1 MLQAPGGEHHV
12 MIGTNEQIQLARM
25 MKGDEAMR
33 ALEDAKHRKAGPM
46 ELGEKVDEVR
56 KQIPHAFSITLQD
69 RVATN
74 MDQNIWYDQKVLC
87 VQCICIEHIELF
99 GHTKYFGP
107 YLLQLCLRTK

>member
-1 MLQAPGGEHHV
+1 

-56 KQIPHAFSITLQD
+56 KQIPHAWGDAS
-69 RVATN
+69 RYER
-74 MDQNIWYDQKVLC
+74 DQ
-87 VQCICIEHIELF
+87 
-99 GHTKYFGP
+99 
-107 YLLQLCLRTK
+107 

>member
-1 MLQAPGGEHHV
+1 MK
-12 MIGTNEQIQLARM
+12 GTNEQIQLARM

-74 MDQNIWYDQKVLC
+74 MDQNIWYDQKVQC

-99 GHTKYFGP
+99 GYTKYFGP
-107 YLLQLCLRTK
+107 YLLQLCFRTN

>member
-1 MLQAPGGEHHV
+1 

-56 KQIPHAFSITLQD
+56 KQIPHAFSVTLQD
-69 RVATN
+69 WNTDLKN
-74 MDQNIWYDQKVLC
+74 SFC
-87 VQCICIEHIELF
+87 
-99 GHTKYFGP
+99 
-107 YLLQLCLRTK
+107 